1 MKRLWI
7 TLLLVLFLAVPVSA
21 QDFEDAPELPASIV
35 ILSVEGTITY
45 ARPGWVSPQ
54 PLVAG
59 TLISPTDD
67 FIYPQG
73 AVTLLAMCPSGTIVE
88 FLPGQLQAND
98 VLACDSGTQVIGTPG
113 MQRVSIQRGGRQ
125 DPTIPYLISP
135 RATVLRES
143 TLNLVWN
150 PIANVHTYSLTVR
163 ADGIPIRELPALAS
177 EVVQV
182 GGQAVYTVSDFALQ
196 EGVAYTV
203 DICVDFDDGRTQ
215 KCTNQPGWESTAG
228 LAFYYVSTPELNTQE
243 QNLMTELGENT
254 PTSLYARAVLLSQPI
269 IQTDIAPLG
278 VYQEAIKLCERII
291 SDHPASALASSPEL
305 YNLLG
310 ELYRRVDLK
319 LSANAAFAT
328 AAQLANPNTSSAATA
343 TLGAAITTPDDQL
356 GVSLYDQALDNYAE
370 YLSPEAF
377 TAQFETVCKEIGD
390 LCLDLARCQDNMA
403 QCVAWYETSL
413 G

>member
-1 MKRLWI
+1 MKRLWVI
-7 TLLLVLFLAVPVSA
+7 LFLLSLLTSPVSA

-45 ARPGWVSPQ
+45 ARPGWAVPQ

-73 AVTLLAMCPSGTIVE
+73 DVTLLAMCPSGSVVE
-88 FLPGQLQAND
+88 FLPGQLQTND
-98 VLACDSGTQVIGTPG
+98 VLACDSGAQVIGSPG

-135 RATVLRES
+135 RATVLREP

-150 PIANVHTYSLTVR
+150 PIVNVHTYSLTVR
-163 ADGIPIRELPALAS
+163 ADGNPIRELADIAPEA
-177 EVVQV
+177 VQV
-182 GGQAVYTVSDFALQ
+182 GGQAVYTVSDLTLQ
-196 EGVAYTV
+196 EEVAYTV
-203 DICVDFDDGRTQ
+203 DICVDFDDGRPQ
-215 KCTNQPGWESTAG
+215 KCTNQPGWESTAV
-228 LAFYYVSTPELNTQE
+228 LAFYYASTPELNAQE
-243 QNLMTELGENT
+243 QNLMAELGENT
-254 PTSLYARAVLLSQPI
+254 PTSLYARAVLLSQPV
-269 IQTDIAPLG
+269 IQTEIAPLG

-291 SDHPASALASSPEL
+291 SDHPTSALASSPEL

-328 AAQLANPNTSSAATA
+328 AAQLANPNTASAATA
-343 TLGAAITTPDDQL
+343 TLGTAITTPDDRL

-370 YLSPEAF
+370 YLTPDAF
-377 TAQFETVCKEIGD
+377 TIQFEMVCKEIGD
-390 LCLDLARCQDNMA
+390 LCLDLSRCQDNA
-403 QCVAWYETSL
+403 EQCLAWYEERL